1 MPNLAVKCLVTSRAA
16 VKIVVKEPQSMTVA
30 RVIRYNGLAVLE
42 TGTSDN
48 EGEPVSETF
57 VAMIWKP
64 RCCFCSDGGASQRT
78 SWGFMGYLRLNRDP
92 SYMIDWPHKRGWNSN
107 VAWM

>member
-16 VKIVVKEPQSMTVA
+16 VKIVVKEPQSMIVA
-30 RVIRYNGLAVLE
+30 RVIRDNGFGVLE

-48 EGEPVSETF
+48 KGEPISGTF

-64 RCCFCSDGGASQRT
+64 RCCFGSDGGASQRT
-78 SWGFMGYLRLNRDP
+78 SWCFM
-92 SYMIDWPHKRGWNSN
+92 SYQRPVGDYS
-107 VAWM
+107 